1 MQIIDMYTHGKLI
14 LSNVPE
20 QTGLILTLLG
30 WFLTSSNR
38 RLRDHVSKAMVEI
51 LKEHFEFCIIL
62 LQKFQDV
69 NDPYV
74 LQRLYGIVF
83 GACCKKMMQEVDTYR
98 YLAEYVYQSV
108 FNKEKVYPD
117 ILLRDYARLIIEKF
131 ILENPDY
138 EGIIDMNKVRPPYQT
153 DVIPEISDDEIDF
166 SKDIDSRPGL
176 GRILSSMRLEN
187 MGRLYGDF
195 GRYVFQYK
203 IHAFE
208 VNLKDMYNY
217 AIYYIVKK
225 LGYDDEYFGKYDAQV
240 FHWGINPL
248 KIERI
253 GKKYQWIVFYHV
265 MALISDH
272 RKMRS
277 YDGYPLAYN
286 GPWDPY
292 VRDFDP
298 TINENFMKC
307 GDAPVFPQIDEINDA
322 IEQAMYAVDISDK
335 KSVQKWFQDISFS
348 YDRFEDTLFLKD
360 DSGDEWV
367 CLGSASHKS
376 VVVRGN
382 SELSVGKNSYA
393 YFLSKDGGDF
403 LMENFD
409 QILVNDVRDLI
420 WPHTVYSIFNRE
432 YPWAPS
438 CKTIEEDISEEFHLK
453 GNIRGNQLRLK
464 YAEHNFLWETEWDA
478 SKEASISWRVP
489 SRKLINELHLTQGKY
504 DGYFYDSDKRLAAY
518 DVSLIDKEYDVLVL
532 RKDLLDEFL
541 SRTGLY
547 LIWLSMLTKNTKTLL
562 NEWLA
567 LGVYGAGHFGKK
579 VRNVK

>member
-1 MQIIDMYTHGKLI
+1 
-14 LSNVPE
+14 
-20 QTGLILTLLG
+20 
-30 WFLTSSNR
+30 
-38 RLRDHVSKAMVEI
+38 
-51 LKEHFEFCIIL
+51 
-62 LQKFQDV
+62 
-69 NDPYV
+69 
-74 LQRLYGIVF
+74 
-83 GACCKKMMQEVDTYR
+83 MM
-98 YLAEYVYQSV
+98 
-108 FNKEKVYPD
+108 D
-117 ILLRDYARLIIEKF
+117 I
-131 ILENPDY
+131 
-138 EGIIDMNKVRPPYQT
+138 
-153 DVIPEISDDEIDF
+153 
-166 SKDIDSRPGL
+166 
-176 GRILSSMRLEN
+176 
-187 MGRLYGDF
+187 
-195 GRYVFQYK
+195 
-203 IHAFE
+203 H
-208 VNLKDMYNY
+208 
-217 AIYYIVKK
+217 
-225 LGYDDEYFGKYDAQV
+225 
-240 FHWGINPL
+240 
-248 KIERI
+248 
-253 GKKYQWIVFYHV
+253 
-265 MALISDH
+265 
-272 RKMRS
+272 
-277 YDGYPLAYN
+277 GYPLAYN